1 MRGLIRTIDA
11 AREQKV
17 ADGRL
22 DGNCIA
28 AKQFNCSYLYV
39 NKLRSAPARRRDG
52 RLPLAKS
59 LTEINDIN
67 SIRRG
72 VGCELI

>member
-1 MRGLIRTIDA
+1 MRLMP
-11 AREQKV
+11 REQKV

-28 AKQFNCSYLYV
+28 EKQFNCSYLYV
-39 NKLRSAPARRRDG
+39 NKLRSVRRPAFAG
-52 RLPLAKS
+52 AAYPSRLPLAKS

-67 SIRRG
+67 SIRRDA
-72 VGCELI
+72 GCELI